1 MTDQPQG
8 ATLTAEWERMMAD
21 YHARYP
27 ETQHI
32 LDIFAE
38 AERIHREVLFAMQP
52 VKVWLSDHANTGEE
66 VRLSR

>member
-27 ETQHI
+27 ETQRI

-38 AERIHREVLFAMQP
+38 AERIHREALFAMQP
-52 VKVWLSDHANTGEE
+52 VKVWLSDHANSDGE
-66 VRLSR
+66 VMINV